1 MTFLVRSKTYRIKM
15 NAVTTISWK
24 MFVDKNNFYG
34 LNFTEPWEGGESA
47 AEAIKREIETKENQK
62 RFLKVYTKPRTWAPF
77 YHPMFVVFTSVT
89 VPKL

>member
-1 MTFLVRSKTYRIKM
+1 MTFLVLSKTYRIKM

-24 MFVDKNNFYG
+24 MFGDKNNFYG

-62 RFLKVYTKPRTWAPF
+62 SFLKSSNFKL
-77 YHPMFVVFTSVT
+77 YH
-89 VPKL
+89 